1 MQTWIVFAG
10 IVVLGLA
17 FMMWLG
23 MFILS
28 RGMNLNLETDAE
40 SRAIAMRQL
49 IFGGILLAAVVGLGI
64 YYSQMEREEILPE
77 IGPGLNMSAPKVK
90 EALGKTGQEN
100 AAPPVSGPTPNTGEA
115 EGEKPLTDIA
125 PDE

>member
-1 MQTWIVFAG
+1 METWIVFAG

-49 IFGGILLAAVVGLGI
+49 IFGAILLAAVVGLGI
-64 YYSQMEREEILPE
+64 YYSQMDREEILPE
-77 IGPGLNMSAPKVK
+77 IGPGLTMSAPKVK
-90 EALGKTGQEN
+90 EALEQKSEE
-100 AAPPVSGPTPNTGEA
+100 PTGEA
-115 EGEKPLTDIA
+115 TSGK
-125 PDE
+125 